1 MIQEETEAQ
10 GKKQMGSPPSSLEE
24 SIPNQESGF
33 PWSPGS
39 GLCHKRT
46 LGGAGQKA
54 GMGRGAQGAQNEGNS
69 PAIVWVCLKGC
80 CYPESVG
87 GAQGAYRSRV

>member
-1 MIQEETEAQ
+1 MIEEETEAQ
-10 GKKQMGSPPSSLEE
+10 GKKQMGSPPPSLEE

-33 PWSPGS
+33 CWSPGS

-54 GMGRGAQGAQNEGNS
+54 GMVGVLERKMKEIAQQL
-69 PAIVWVCLKGC
+69 CGC
-80 CYPESVG
+80 
-87 GAQGAYRSRV
+87 A